1 MRDLFCDDS
10 YPTVHEPQSCDMR
23 QIRRMTSA
31 LYLEIWNQFA
41 LVRVYSTQTIYR
53 VAQKV
58 SHYHE
63 SSLNRTKTRH

>member
-1 MRDLFCDDS
+1 
-10 YPTVHEPQSCDMR
+10 
-23 QIRRMTSA
+23 MTSV

-63 SSLNRTKTRH
+63 SSLNRTEPAIKTRFFINFD